1 MKFWICVVSKEHALK
16 AIEGKIVQACHG
28 KASPL
33 KRMKVGDFV
42 TFYCPNITFMG
53 KDKYQKLLGVGR
65 VVDDHVYQFTMSENF
80 KPFRMN
86 IQYLEN
92 SLALE
97 APIHNLI
104 NSFEFIKDKK
114 HWGYMFRFGHFEIS
128 KTDFE
133 LILSVMNVSNNVLS
147 GNVFDTITS

>member
-16 AIEGKIVQACHG
+16 AIEGGIVQACHG

-33 KRMKVGDFV
+33 KRMKIGDLV
-42 TFYCPNITFMG
+42 TFYCPSVTFMG
-53 KDKYQKLLGVGR
+53 KDKYQKFLGIGR
-65 VVDDHVYQFTMSENF
+65 VADDHIYQFEMSVDF

-86 IQYLEN
+86 IEYLEN
-92 SLALE
+92 SIALE
-97 APIHNLI
+97 ASIHNLI

-133 LILSVMNVSNNVLS
+133 LILNAMNILDNIFEDNANN
-147 GNVFDTITS
+147 DRI